1 MVPGPEEALSEGLMV
16 TTGSL
21 TTLKRSVKSLKMYS
35 NTYSIHLGRIIATM
49 GVKEMALC
57 LRRGIILTE
66 DPIGFLVP
74 ILTGL

>member
-1 MVPGPEEALSEGLMV
+1 MVPGSEEVLSEGLMV
-16 TTGSL
+16 TTGSF
-21 TTLKRSVKSLKMYS
+21 TLKRSVKSLKMYS
-35 NTYSIHLGRIIATM
+35 NRYSIHLGRIITTM
-49 GVKEMALC
+49 GVREMDLC